1 MYHIGLSRDEV
12 DRVEQLI
19 EHLDAQPLSS
29 AACRREHPRIDFRHP
44 LWLNLPT
51 EPGRPWIHIYSR
63 NLSTSGLAF
72 LSKKLF
78 YVEQHLIL
86 SHEFMESCPQLV
98 LGRVC
103 FCRTVDRNIQ
113 EIGLNFVVSQK
124 DPEKL
129 RKIPTTWLALV
140 LQNDWLARQKF
151 PLSA

>member
-1 MYHIGLSRDEV
+1 VYHIGLSHDEV
-12 DRVEQLI
+12 ERIERLI
-19 EHLDAQPLSS
+19 SQLDAQPPSA
-29 AACRREHPRIDFRHP
+29 AACRREYPRVDFRHP

-78 YVEQHLIL
+78 YVDQHLII
-86 SHEFMESCPQLV
+86 SHELMESCPQLV
-98 LGRVC
+98 LARVC
-103 FCRTVDRNIQ
+103 FCRTVENDIQ
-113 EIGLNFVVSQK
+113 EVGISFVVSQK
-124 DPEKL
+124 DPERL
-129 RKIPTTWLALV
+129 RQIPTTWLALV